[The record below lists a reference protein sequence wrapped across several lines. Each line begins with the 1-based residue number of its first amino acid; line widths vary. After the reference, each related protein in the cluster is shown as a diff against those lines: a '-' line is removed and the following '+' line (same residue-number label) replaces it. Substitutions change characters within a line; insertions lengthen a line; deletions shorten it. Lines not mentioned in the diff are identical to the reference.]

1 MNINDH
7 EGQPRPRQGDGLMSK
22 PGVALWL
29 EVSVGTID
37 RYCKEEG
44 LPFIKMGRTVRFD
57 RAHVGRWVDE
67 KSKNRECKDGA
78 VRSGKRK

>member
-1 MNINDH
+1 M
-7 EGQPRPRQGDGLMSK
+7 GDGLMSK

-37 RYCKEEG
+37 RYCREEG

-57 RAHVGRWVDE
+57 PTDVGGWVD
-67 KSKNRECKDGA
+67 KRSKNREG
-78 VRSGKRK
+78 RNGSGRGGKRE